1 MSENKKVVM
10 GYSQADFTAEE
21 DEHELSEILIHVVS
35 YIDCGGVKIPPSVGT
50 VRSCCWIL
58 APAKAEGAG
67 KSKLCCHIAGQVVE
81 HL

>member
-35 YIDCGGVKIPPSVGT
+35 YHWLWRGQNPTISGDRQKLLLDSGSCQGWGG
-50 VRSCCWIL
+50 W
-58 APAKAEGAG
+58 
-67 KSKLCCHIAGQVVE
+67 
-81 HL
+81 

>member
-35 YIDCGGVKIPPSVGT
+35 Y
-50 VRSCCWIL
+50 
-58 APAKAEGAG
+58 
-67 KSKLCCHIAGQVVE
+67 H
-81 HL
+81 